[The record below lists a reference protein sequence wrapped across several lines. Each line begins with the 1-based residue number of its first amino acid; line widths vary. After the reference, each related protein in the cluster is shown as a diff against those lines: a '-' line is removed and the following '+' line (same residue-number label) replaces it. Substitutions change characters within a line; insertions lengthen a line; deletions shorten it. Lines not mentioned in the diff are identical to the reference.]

1 MGIRVGNIVA
11 TCQPLGSRM
20 MVWLIKNVA
29 CCAAWPGS
37 PLVNVTGTRICTVPS
52 GQCSRLQLVRIRI
65 KVPGPLVVAAE
76 HIKRGFRASNLYTA
90 SDPQEVRNS
99 TASIPRPLVSESWN
113 LGRIRVHLPFI
124 RGFTYCPGAPL
135 GTPSR
140 KYQNKAPLA
149 QSARRVARSIRQISG
164 LL

>member
-1 MGIRVGNIVA
+1 MGIRDGEYRGDVPAV
-11 TCQPLGSRM
+11 
-20 MVWLIKNVA
+20 
-29 CCAAWPGS
+29 
-37 PLVNVTGTRICTVPS
+37 RITDDGLAYQKRRLLRGLARLASCERN
-52 GQCSRLQLVRIRI
+52 GDEDLYGAIWQCSRLQLVRIRI

>member
-1 MGIRVGNIVA
+1 MGGIMSDRANDFTGRI
-11 TCQPLGSRM
+11 PHFYDHGLGP
-20 MVWLIKNVA
+20 VFFVI
-29 CCAAWPGS
+29 S
-37 PLVNVTGTRICTVPS
+37 PTILLG
-52 GQCSRLQLVRIRI
+52 GL
-65 KVPGPLVVAAE
+65 
-76 HIKRGFRASNLYTA
+76 
-90 SDPQEVRNS
+90 
-99 TASIPRPLVSESWN
+99 RPLVSESWN